1 MNNIVAS
8 GLIVGVFVMIFFIPF
23 CYCIGVEKMSY
34 GKNVPAS
41 KYFLAMIPIYN
52 VIHADINYFGK
63 VWFASFGTFALLTIP
78 LRFLC
83 VFIST
88 DSAALYNISMAI
100 MIIGILFWYG
110 SQVYTS
116 FIIIHDAGIMGN
128 VKAFLM
134 SIIYAFGYYY
144 IGSILWAEIN
154 RRQKESMQSSLG
166 GTRL

>member
-1 MNNIVAS
+1 MSNIVAS
-8 GLIVGVFVMIFFIPF
+8 GLVVGILIMIFFIPF
-23 CYCIGVEKMSY
+23 CYCIGVEKMY
-34 GKNVPAS
+34 HGKNVPVG
-41 KYFLAMIPIYN
+41 KYFQAMIPIYN
-52 VIHADINYFGK
+52 IIKADINYFGK
-63 VWFASFGTFALLTIP
+63 MWFASYGTLALITIP

-88 DSAALYNISMAI
+88 DSAALYNISMVI

-116 FIIIHDAGIMGN
+116 FIIIHDAGVMGN
-128 VKAFLM
+128 MKAFLM

-154 RRQKESMQSSLG
+154 RRQKESMQSSWG
-166 GTRL
+166 GARL